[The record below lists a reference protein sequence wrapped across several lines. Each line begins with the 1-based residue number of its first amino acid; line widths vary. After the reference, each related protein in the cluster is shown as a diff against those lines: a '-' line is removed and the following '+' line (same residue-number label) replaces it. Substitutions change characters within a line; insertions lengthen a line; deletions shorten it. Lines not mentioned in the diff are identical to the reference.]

1 MTVLK
6 LCIEP
11 RCGRLTTSSRCSACQ
26 SKKDRKRN
34 RASFY
39 QTPMWRALAQEC
51 IERDGNCLLCSST
64 TRMTANHIIARAD
77 GGPDVVENLM
87 TMCGR
92 CHSTYEADLRY
103 DRSTDLRRRVDE
115 IRVALM
121 ARRGLR
127 PTTQGEPA

>member
-6 LCIEP
+6 VCIEP
-11 RCGRLTTSSRCSACQ
+11 RCARLTQGSRCAPCQ
-26 SKKDRKRN
+26 SRKDRRRN

-39 QTPMWRALAQEC
+39 QTSTWRALAQAC

-64 TRMTANHIIARAD
+64 SRMTANHIIARTA
-77 GGPDVVENLM
+77 GGPDVLENLM

-103 DRSTDLRRRVDE
+103 GRSSELRRRVDE
-115 IRVALM
+115 IRAALICS
-121 ARRGLR
+121 RDLR
-127 PTTQGEPA
+127 PQGEPA